1 MFWLRFLLCAVVLS
15 LAVYFLAPRAKV
27 RLPEVA
33 EEIGDMVAQMDGAGD
48 EVVVEEAS
56 EPKSQPKQI
65 KTLREPKNF
74 SQAFVDKPKQ
84 DNVSAKDKEEV
95 TEDKGYNEAE
105 VSAQPEKIEALPK
118 SPDSPVYSTDVI
130 PPSSDKVISWAIL
143 CNDSSAFRETGKR
156 IPAKAPGGHLVEI
169 SEGVRTT
176 EGEEIARCMIWNG
189 TKWFGPYLVR
199 TYDLLMFKG
208 GRDLILAKDI
218 DNLLEYY
225 RLNTSLLNRKAELD
239 RIHKSKNPYYTRL
252 RDLSEEYNK
261 MASRAKEL
269 VSLRDKSDG
278 VKRIN
283 AAEELRKLEVEQT
296 RKKRE
301 LDQLVKVYNQWK
313 QDNYRGDVNY
323 SSDKTI
329 ISITEKM
336 NALKPKVIDF
346 GVE

>member
-1 MFWLRFLLCAVVLS
+1 MFWLRYLICAVVVS
-15 LAVYFLAPRAKV
+15 VAIYYLAPMAKT

-33 EEIGDMVAQMDGAGD
+33 EEIGDMVAQMEGAGD
-48 EVVVEEAS
+48 EVATEEIS

-74 SQAFVDKPKQ
+74 SQAFADKSSQ
-84 DNVSAKDKEEV
+84 DNAPAEGKEEI
-95 TEDKGYNEAE
+95 TKDKGYNEAE
-105 VSAQPEKIEALPK
+105 VAAQPEKIDALPK
-118 SPDSPVYSTDVI
+118 SPNSPVYSTDVI

-143 CNDSSAFRETGKR
+143 CNDSAAFRESGKR

-189 TKWFGPYLVR
+189 SKWFGPYLVR
-199 TYDLLMFKG
+199 TYDLLMFKD
-208 GRDLILAKDI
+208 GRDLILAKDV

-225 RLNTSLLNRKAELD
+225 RLNTKLVNRKSELD
-239 RIHKSKNPYYTRL
+239 TIHKSKNPYYSRL
-252 RDLSEEYNK
+252 RDLSEKYNK
-261 MASRAKEL
+261 TADRAKEL
-269 VSLRDKSDG
+269 VRIRDNNDG
-278 VKRIN
+278 QKRIK

-296 RKKRE
+296 RQKRE

-313 QDNYRGDVNY
+313 QDNYRGEVDY

-329 ISITEKM
+329 IAITQEM